1 MANFLFWYKFCF
13 AFYLEVAI
21 SHTQTV
27 EGQLG
32 KIQCQYS
39 RERVRRGR
47 AEEGEVHTVTS
58 GLGWAGLAATLG

>member
-27 EGQLG
+27 KGQLG
-32 KIQCQYS
+32 KNTVS
-39 RERVRRGR
+39 VFKG
-47 AEEGEVHTVTS
+47 EGEKGES
-58 GLGWAGLAATLG
+58 